1 MRYLNKIIFINSAHI
16 RYAEI
21 MLDGNV
27 HFTGTQGT
35 GKSTLLRALLFFYN
49 ADKTH
54 LGIKQG
60 QLSFDQFY
68 FEHANSYILYEVQRE
83 IGPYTILVTRSQ
95 GTTMFRFIDAPYNRD
110 WIINE
115 SGEALSEW
123 TKIRQNI
130 TKDATIDISPLFG
143 CMNYRDIIF
152 GNYHERGNKFA
163 KYAIVESS
171 RYQNIPRSI
180 QNVFLNSK
188 LDAEFVKKT
197 IIESMSES
205 ETEEAIKLSVYR
217 DQLARF
223 ERLYDDIE
231 LWFKKEKNG
240 DVIVQRQAQQ
250 VISSY
255 RAMLAYEQQIR
266 RSIHEL
272 NYAVQQAREQ
282 LPVAQEEIKE
292 TEKLIL
298 DEKNR
303 RKEVETNFQKDKST
317 LDQNLGVKNNK
328 LKEIRDKWKNY
339 AQIGIED
346 MLRLHESMPKLQSER
361 AQQQAILEALTKQ
374 FDSIEAKYKLLF
386 GTLDNNF
393 QDFKNRQNERLN
405 YVRNEMQKQREVFE
419 KERRAQ
425 LEAAEGQYNASRE
438 EIEQRIEGLQTDQ
451 KNIELKIQELRTWQP
466 YAKEKEA
473 VQAELHQ
480 LDIEEKEAGA
490 TIIAKEQEIARLRAE
505 AQSEVNKIET
515 KHKIQDEQLRT
526 KQQQLQD
533 ELNNINSLLA
543 RYKGSLY
550 EWLSKSELPW
560 EVTIGKV
567 VDEERVLY
575 AQGLSPVLASKDDST
590 LFGVQLDLS
599 QVEST
604 HRSPDDYRKRAKEL
618 ESQIEAIKKQ
628 LSDLLLA
635 KEENIA
641 KISDQLSDKIKPLQQ
656 EAAYFRVRLEQIPQL
671 RRNKKTDLATLERKE
686 KEEREAK
693 IEEKQT
699 ELNEVILKHS
709 QAKNELSAKRA
720 IWEKAKNQINATF
733 ESKARELRKPLD
745 ELQTTQKEELKAEE
759 ARYAQQKRK
768 YEEDRDAEL
777 KGEGADTAAIK
788 KQEEHIRDIDGQLK
802 KIEDQRNLV
811 IGYLKDKEELFDKE
825 DTLKQEKAAIEEKI
839 QNLRGQY
846 EEKTRRINV
855 RLSELQDKW
864 NKQDAKIKT
873 WQDGL
878 EQYRQE
884 IEVAHL
890 LSEMYLQDE
899 KSVQTTKTCQQVL
912 AELRGSITDKEEK
925 LKELKSRVRLFNNN
939 FTPDNIFHFN
949 INPYEDRHF
958 TDIAISLSEFIEKNK
973 IEEYRSRTSEHY
985 QSILQAVSR
994 EVGKLMAHQSE
1005 IDKVIREINRD
1016 YEDNKFAEVI
1026 KSIELRSEPSDD
1038 TIMRLLY
1045 KIKTF
1050 TEENDFNLGAANLFS
1065 NGNNDEINRKVVDYL
1080 RRFMQLLQKDPSKQ
1094 QLTLSDTFNLQFR
1107 IKENDQDTNWVER
1120 INNVGSDG
1128 TDILVKAM
1136 INIMLINVFKKKA
1149 ARNKDQEF
1157 IIHCMLDEIGKLH
1170 SNNVR
1175 GILHFATKRN
1185 IFLINSSPESMN
1197 AYDYKYTYMLEKDQ
1211 KSMTKIYRLLKHES
1225 NE

>member
-83 IGPYTILVTRSQ
+83 IGPYTILVARSQ

-163 KYAIVESS
+163 KYAIVDSS

-197 IIESMSES
+197 IIESMTES

-223 ERLYDDIE
+223 ERLYDNIE
-231 LWFKKEKNG
+231 KWQEKDKNG
-240 DVIVQRQAQQ
+240 DLIVLRQAQQ

-272 NYAVQQAREQ
+272 NYAIQQAREQ
-282 LPVAQEEIKE
+282 LPVAQEEIKG
-292 TEKLIL
+292 TEKLIQ
-298 DEKNR
+298 DEKNKR
-303 RKEVETNFQKDKST
+303 TDVETNFQKEKST

-328 LKEIRDKWKNY
+328 LKEIREKRKHY

-346 MLRLHESMPKLQSER
+346 MLRLHEALPKLQSER
-361 AQQQAILEALTKQ
+361 EQQQAILDALTKQ
-374 FDSIEAKYKLLF
+374 YANIEAKYKLLF
-386 GTLDNNF
+386 GTLENN
-393 QDFKNRQNERLN
+393 LN
-405 YVRNEMQKQREVFE
+405 QIKTQQKELFNNLRNEQQKKRDSYALEKQKSLEDAETRYNEVRE
-419 KERRAQ
+419 Q
-425 LEAAEGQYNASRE
+425 IDG
-438 EIEQRIEGLQTDQ
+438 RIEALQTDQ
-451 KNIELKIQELRTWQP
+451 RNIELKIQELRAWQP

-473 VQAELHQ
+473 VQEELHQ
-480 LDIEEKEAGA
+480 LDVEEKEANA
-490 TIIAKEQEIARLRAE
+490 TIITKKAEIERLRAE
-505 AQSEVNKIET
+505 ALKEVSKIESDF
-515 KHKIQDEQLRT
+515 KIQDERLRA
-526 KQQQLQD
+526 QQKLLKD
-533 ELNNINSLLA
+533 ELDKVNTLLSK
-543 RYKGSLY
+543 YKGSLY
-550 EWLSKSELPW
+550 EWLSKSNLPW
-560 EVTIGKV
+560 EETIGKV

-575 AQGLSPVLASKDDST
+575 AQGLSPVLSDKDNNT

-604 HRSPDDYRKRAKEL
+604 HRSPDEYRKRGKEL
-618 ESQIEAIKKQ
+618 EILIEAIKKQ
-628 LSDLLLA
+628 LSDLSIE
-635 KEENIA
+635 KDQNVV
-641 KISDQLSDKIKPLQQ
+641 KISNQLSDKIKPLQQ
-656 EAAYFRVRLEQIPQL
+656 EAAYYHVRSEQIPQL
-671 RRNKKTDLATLERKE
+671 RRNKKTDMANLERKE
-686 KEEREAK
+686 KEERETK
-693 IEEKQT
+693 IEEKRT

-709 QAKNELSAKRA
+709 QAKTELGTKRA
-720 IWEKAKNQINATF
+720 LWEKEKKQINATF

-745 ELQTTQKEELKAEE
+745 ELQATQKEELKAEE

-768 YEEDRDAEL
+768 YEDDRNAEL

-788 KQEEHIRDIDGQLK
+788 KQEERIREIDGQLK

-878 EQYRQE
+878 DQYRQE

-890 LSEMYLQDE
+890 LSETYLQDE
-899 KSVQTTKTCQQVL
+899 KSVQTTQTCQQVL
-912 AELRGSITDKEEK
+912 AELRGSITNKEEK

-985 QSILQAVSR
+985 QSILQTVSR

-1065 NGNNDEINRKVVDYL
+1065 NGNNDEINRKVVEYL
-1080 RRFMQLLQKDPSKQ
+1080 RRFMQLLQKDPNKQ

-1107 IKENDQDTNWVER
+1107 IKENDQDTGWVER

-1175 GILHFATKRN
+1175 GILRFATKRN

-1211 KSMTKIYRLLKHES
+1211 KSMTKVYRLLKHES

>member
-83 IGPYTILVTRSQ
+83 IGPYTILVARSQ

-240 DVIVQRQAQQ
+240 DIIVQRQAQQ

-303 RKEVETNFQKDKST
+303 RKEIETNFQKDKST

-328 LKEIRDKWKNY
+328 LKEIRDKRKNY
-339 AQIGIED
+339 AQIGIEE

-419 KERRAQ
+419 KERRA
-425 LEAAEGQYNASRE
+425 
-438 EIEQRIEGLQTDQ
+438 
-451 KNIELKIQELRTWQP
+451 
-466 YAKEKEA
+466 
-473 VQAELHQ
+473 
-480 LDIEEKEAGA
+480 
-490 TIIAKEQEIARLRAE
+490 
-505 AQSEVNKIET
+505 
-515 KHKIQDEQLRT
+515 
-526 KQQQLQD
+526 
-533 ELNNINSLLA
+533 
-543 RYKGSLY
+543 
-550 EWLSKSELPW
+550 
-560 EVTIGKV
+560 
-567 VDEERVLY
+567 
-575 AQGLSPVLASKDDST
+575 
-590 LFGVQLDLS
+590 
-599 QVEST
+599 
-604 HRSPDDYRKRAKEL
+604 
-618 ESQIEAIKKQ
+618 
-628 LSDLLLA
+628 
-635 KEENIA
+635 
-641 KISDQLSDKIKPLQQ
+641 LQQ
-656 EAAYFRVRLEQIPQL
+656 CIDKLEQQ
-671 RRNKKTDLATLERKE
+671 
-686 KEEREAK
+686 
-693 IEEKQT
+693 
-699 ELNEVILKHS
+699 
-709 QAKNELSAKRA
+709 
-720 IWEKAKNQINATF
+720 
-733 ESKARELRKPLD
+733 
-745 ELQTTQKEELKAEE
+745 
-759 ARYAQQKRK
+759 
-768 YEEDRDAEL
+768 
-777 KGEGADTAAIK
+777 
-788 KQEEHIRDIDGQLK
+788 
-802 KIEDQRNLV
+802 
-811 IGYLKDKEELFDKE
+811 
-825 DTLKQEKAAIEEKI
+825 
-839 QNLRGQY
+839 
-846 EEKTRRINV
+846 
-855 RLSELQDKW
+855 
-864 NKQDAKIKT
+864 
-873 WQDGL
+873 
-878 EQYRQE
+878 
-884 IEVAHL
+884 
-890 LSEMYLQDE
+890 
-899 KSVQTTKTCQQVL
+899 
-912 AELRGSITDKEEK
+912 
-925 LKELKSRVRLFNNN
+925 
-939 FTPDNIFHFN
+939 
-949 INPYEDRHF
+949 
-958 TDIAISLSEFIEKNK
+958 
-973 IEEYRSRTSEHY
+973 
-985 QSILQAVSR
+985 
-994 EVGKLMAHQSE
+994 
-1005 IDKVIREINRD
+1005 
-1016 YEDNKFAEVI
+1016 
-1026 KSIELRSEPSDD
+1026 
-1038 TIMRLLY
+1038 
-1045 KIKTF
+1045 
-1050 TEENDFNLGAANLFS
+1050 
-1065 NGNNDEINRKVVDYL
+1065 
-1080 RRFMQLLQKDPSKQ
+1080 
-1094 QLTLSDTFNLQFR
+1094 
-1107 IKENDQDTNWVER
+1107 
-1120 INNVGSDG
+1120 
-1128 TDILVKAM
+1128 
-1136 INIMLINVFKKKA
+1136 
-1149 ARNKDQEF
+1149 
-1157 IIHCMLDEIGKLH
+1157 
-1170 SNNVR
+1170 
-1175 GILHFATKRN
+1175 
-1185 IFLINSSPESMN
+1185 
-1197 AYDYKYTYMLEKDQ
+1197 
-1211 KSMTKIYRLLKHES
+1211 
-1225 NE
+1225 

>member
-1 MRYLNKIIFINSAHI
+1 M
-16 RYAEI
+16 
-21 MLDGNV
+21 
-27 HFTGTQGT
+27 
-35 GKSTLLRALLFFYN
+35 
-49 ADKTH
+49 
-54 LGIKQG
+54 
-60 QLSFDQFY
+60 
-68 FEHANSYILYEVQRE
+68 
-83 IGPYTILVTRSQ
+83 
-95 GTTMFRFIDAPYNRD
+95 
-110 WIINE
+110 
-115 SGEALSEW
+115 
-123 TKIRQNI
+123 
-130 TKDATIDISPLFG
+130 
-143 CMNYRDIIF
+143 
-152 GNYHERGNKFA
+152 
-163 KYAIVESS
+163 
-171 RYQNIPRSI
+171 
-180 QNVFLNSK
+180 
-188 LDAEFVKKT
+188 
-197 IIESMSES
+197 
-205 ETEEAIKLSVYR
+205 
-217 DQLARF
+217 
-223 ERLYDDIE
+223 
-231 LWFKKEKNG
+231 
-240 DVIVQRQAQQ
+240 
-250 VISSY
+250 
-255 RAMLAYEQQIR
+255 
-266 RSIHEL
+266 
-272 NYAVQQAREQ
+272 
-282 LPVAQEEIKE
+282 
-292 TEKLIL
+292 
-298 DEKNR
+298 
-303 RKEVETNFQKDKST
+303 
-317 LDQNLGVKNNK
+317 
-328 LKEIRDKWKNY
+328 
-339 AQIGIED
+339 
-346 MLRLHESMPKLQSER
+346 
-361 AQQQAILEALTKQ
+361 
-374 FDSIEAKYKLLF
+374 
-386 GTLDNNF
+386 
-393 QDFKNRQNERLN
+393 
-405 YVRNEMQKQREVFE
+405 
-419 KERRAQ
+419 
-425 LEAAEGQYNASRE
+425 
-438 EIEQRIEGLQTDQ
+438 
-451 KNIELKIQELRTWQP
+451 
-466 YAKEKEA
+466 
-473 VQAELHQ
+473 
-480 LDIEEKEAGA
+480 
-490 TIIAKEQEIARLRAE
+490 
-505 AQSEVNKIET
+505 
-515 KHKIQDEQLRT
+515 
-526 KQQQLQD
+526 
-533 ELNNINSLLA
+533 
-543 RYKGSLY
+543 
-550 EWLSKSELPW
+550 
-560 EVTIGKV
+560 
-567 VDEERVLY
+567 
-575 AQGLSPVLASKDDST
+575 
-590 LFGVQLDLS
+590 
-599 QVEST
+599 
-604 HRSPDDYRKRAKEL
+604 
-618 ESQIEAIKKQ
+618 
-628 LSDLLLA
+628 
-635 KEENIA
+635 
-641 KISDQLSDKIKPLQQ
+641 
-656 EAAYFRVRLEQIPQL
+656 
-671 RRNKKTDLATLERKE
+671 
-686 KEEREAK
+686 
-693 IEEKQT
+693 
-699 ELNEVILKHS
+699 
-709 QAKNELSAKRA
+709 
-720 IWEKAKNQINATF
+720 
-733 ESKARELRKPLD
+733 
-745 ELQTTQKEELKAEE
+745 
-759 ARYAQQKRK
+759 
-768 YEEDRDAEL
+768 
-777 KGEGADTAAIK
+777 
-788 KQEEHIRDIDGQLK
+788 
-802 KIEDQRNLV
+802 V

-825 DTLKQEKAAIEEKI
+825 DTLKQEKAAIQEKI

-855 RLSELQDKW
+855 RISELQDKW

-949 INPYEDRHF
+949 ITPYEDRHF

>member
-83 IGPYTILVTRSQ
+83 IGPYTILVARSQ

-130 TKDATIDISPLFG
+130 TKDATIDISSLFG

-163 KYAIVESS
+163 KYAIVDSS

-197 IIESMSES
+197 IIESMTES

-223 ERLYDDIE
+223 ERLYDNIE
-231 LWFKKEKNG
+231 KWQEKDKNG
-240 DVIVQRQAQQ
+240 DLIVLRQAQQ

-272 NYAVQQAREQ
+272 NYAIQQAREQ
-282 LPVAQEEIKE
+282 LPVAQEEIKG
-292 TEKLIL
+292 TEKLIQ
-298 DEKNR
+298 DEKNKR
-303 RKEVETNFQKDKST
+303 TDVETNFQKEKST

-328 LKEIRDKWKNY
+328 LKEIREKRKHY

-346 MLRLHESMPKLQSER
+346 MLRLHEALPKLQSER
-361 AQQQAILEALTKQ
+361 EQQQAILDALTKQ
-374 FDSIEAKYKLLF
+374 YANIEAKYKLLF
-386 GTLDNNF
+386 GTLENNLN
-393 QDFKNRQNERLN
+393 QFKTQQKELFNNL
-405 YVRNEMQKQREVFE
+405 RNEQQKKRDSYALEKQKSLEDAETRYNEVRE
-419 KERRAQ
+419 Q
-425 LEAAEGQYNASRE
+425 IDG
-438 EIEQRIEGLQTDQ
+438 RIEALQTDQ
-451 KNIELKIQELRTWQP
+451 RNIELKIQELRAWQP

-473 VQAELHQ
+473 VQEELHQ
-480 LDIEEKEAGA
+480 LDVEEKEANA
-490 TIIAKEQEIARLRAE
+490 TIITKKAEIERLRAE
-505 AQSEVNKIET
+505 ALKEVSKIESDF
-515 KHKIQDEQLRT
+515 KIQDEQLRA
-526 KQQQLQD
+526 QQKLLKD
-533 ELNNINSLLA
+533 ELDKVNTLLSN
-543 RYKGSLY
+543 YKGSLY
-550 EWLSKSELPW
+550 EWLSKSNLPW
-560 EVTIGKV
+560 EETIGKV

-575 AQGLSPVLASKDDST
+575 AQGLSPVLSDKDNNT

-604 HRSPDDYRKRAKEL
+604 HRSPDEYRKRGKEL
-618 ESQIEAIKKQ
+618 EIRIEAIKKL
-628 LSDLLLA
+628 LSDLSIE
-635 KEENIA
+635 KDQNVA
-641 KISDQLSDKIKPLQQ
+641 KISNQLSDKIKPLQQ
-656 EAAYFRVRLEQIPQL
+656 EAAYYHVRSEQIPQL
-671 RRNKKTDLATLERKE
+671 RRNKKTDMANLERKE
-686 KEEREAK
+686 KEERETK
-693 IEEKQT
+693 IEEKRT

-709 QAKNELSAKRA
+709 QAKTELETKRA
-720 IWEKAKNQINATF
+720 LWEKEKKQINATF

-745 ELQTTQKEELKAEE
+745 ELQATQKEELKAEE
-759 ARYAQQKRK
+759 ASYARQKRK
-768 YEEDRDAEL
+768 YEEDRNAEL

-788 KQEEHIRDIDGQLK
+788 KQEERIREIDGQLK

-912 AELRGSITDKEEK
+912 AELRGSITNKEEK

-985 QSILQAVSR
+985 QSILQTVSR

-1065 NGNNDEINRKVVDYL
+1065 NGNNDEINRKVVEYL
-1080 RRFMQLLQKDPSKQ
+1080 RRFMQLLQKDPNKQ

-1107 IKENDQDTNWVER
+1107 IKENDQDTGWVER

-1211 KSMTKIYRLLKHES
+1211 KSMTKVYRLLKHES

>member
-83 IGPYTILVTRSQ
+83 IGPYTILVARSQ

-163 KYAIVESS
+163 KYAIVDSS

-197 IIESMSES
+197 IIESMTES

-223 ERLYDDIE
+223 ERLYDNIE
-231 LWFKKEKNG
+231 KWQEKDKNG
-240 DVIVQRQAQQ
+240 DLIVLRQAQQ

-272 NYAVQQAREQ
+272 NYAIQQAREQ
-282 LPVAQEEIKE
+282 LPVAQEEIKG
-292 TEKLIL
+292 TEKLIQ
-298 DEKNR
+298 DEKNKR
-303 RKEVETNFQKDKST
+303 TDVETNFQKEKST

-328 LKEIRDKWKNY
+328 LKEIREKRKHY

-346 MLRLHESMPKLQSER
+346 MLRLHEALPKLQSER
-361 AQQQAILEALTKQ
+361 EQQQAILDALTKQ
-374 FDSIEAKYKLLF
+374 YANIEAKYKLLF
-386 GTLDNNF
+386 GTLENNLN
-393 QDFKNRQNERLN
+393 QFKTQQKELFNNL
-405 YVRNEMQKQREVFE
+405 RNEQQKKRDSYALEKQKSLEDAETRYNEVRE
-419 KERRAQ
+419 Q
-425 LEAAEGQYNASRE
+425 IDG
-438 EIEQRIEGLQTDQ
+438 RIEALQTDQ
-451 KNIELKIQELRTWQP
+451 RNIELKIQKLRAWQP

-473 VQAELHQ
+473 VQEELHQ
-480 LDIEEKEAGA
+480 LDVEEKEANA
-490 TIIAKEQEIARLRAE
+490 TIITKKAEIERLRAE
-505 AQSEVNKIET
+505 ALKEVSKIESDF
-515 KHKIQDEQLRT
+515 KIQDEQLRA
-526 KQQQLQD
+526 QQKLLKD
-533 ELNNINSLLA
+533 ELDKVNTLLSN
-543 RYKGSLY
+543 YKGSLY
-550 EWLSKSELPW
+550 EWLSKSNLPW
-560 EVTIGKV
+560 EETIGKV

-575 AQGLSPVLASKDDST
+575 AQGLSPVLSDKDNNT

-604 HRSPDDYRKRAKEL
+604 HRSPDEYRKRGKEL
-618 ESQIEAIKKQ
+618 EILIEAIKKQ
-628 LSDLLLA
+628 LSDLSIE
-635 KEENIA
+635 KDQNVA
-641 KISDQLSDKIKPLQQ
+641 KISNQLSDKIKPLQQ
-656 EAAYFRVRLEQIPQL
+656 EAAYYHVRSDQIPQL
-671 RRNKKTDLATLERKE
+671 RRNKKTDMANLERKE
-686 KEEREAK
+686 KEERETK
-693 IEEKQT
+693 IEEKRT

-709 QAKNELSAKRA
+709 QAKTELGTKRA
-720 IWEKAKNQINATF
+720 LWEKEKKQINATF

-745 ELQTTQKEELKAEE
+745 ELQATQKEELKAEE

-768 YEEDRDAEL
+768 YEEDRNAEL

-788 KQEEHIRDIDGQLK
+788 KQEERIREIDGQLK

-839 QNLRGQY
+839 QNLHGQY
-846 EEKTRRINV
+846 EEKTRRINA

-949 INPYEDRHF
+949 ITPYEDRHF

-1045 KIKTF
+1045 KIKAF